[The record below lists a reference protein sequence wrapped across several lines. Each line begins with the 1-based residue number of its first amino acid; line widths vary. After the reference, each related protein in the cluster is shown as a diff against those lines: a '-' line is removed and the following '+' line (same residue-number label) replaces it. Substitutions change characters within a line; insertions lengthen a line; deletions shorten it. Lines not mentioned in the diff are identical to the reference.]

1 MTKSIFR
8 KIPPQDLIREREN
21 WRKELKTLYVPGPGD
36 INIDKAWFQPSRNLG
51 LWRKHMYKTASLTMS
66 LRKEYTLK
74 DECLTAWLCVCVIG
88 PHGEGRFV
96 KVEGSQGIYPEVIHK
111 LELERMDKRFKTE

>member
-36 INIDKAWFQPSRNLG
+36 INIDKA
-51 LWRKHMYKTASLTMS
+51 
-66 LRKEYTLK
+66 
-74 DECLTAWLCVCVIG
+74 
-88 PHGEGRFV
+88 
-96 KVEGSQGIYPEVIHK
+96 
-111 LELERMDKRFKTE
+111 